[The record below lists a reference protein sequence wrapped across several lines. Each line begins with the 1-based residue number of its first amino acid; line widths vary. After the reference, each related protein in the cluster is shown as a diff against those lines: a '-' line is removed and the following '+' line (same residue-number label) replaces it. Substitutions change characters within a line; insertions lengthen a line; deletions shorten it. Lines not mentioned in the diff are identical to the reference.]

1 LDSKNQEDNKTGSGT
16 TIARETAVGD
26 TGIGSGTTIARETAV
41 GDTGIDGSKSR

>member
-16 TIARETAVGD
+16 TIARETTLGD
-26 TGIGSGTTIARETAV
+26 TGIGSGTTIDRETAV